1 MSHEDLRRDL
11 EERER
16 EDDARYRQIQAPKVL
31 GAFKD
36 PPKVDHDR
44 AMARFKDEIAPVF
57 ERRKRAMTSAAYR
70 LFLKA
75 TGQWK
80 GMEAKDVQLVNP
92 TRGLMMTGPTDDE
105 IRALIAADPKAV
117 KKGAALI
124 PIVQAVNAQRRTR
137 IEPILG
143 GEARDD

>member
-16 EDDARYRQIQAPKVL
+16 EDDARYRQIQAPRIL
-31 GAFKD
+31 GSLKD
-36 PPKVDHDR
+36 APVVDHAA
-44 AMARFKDEIAPVF
+44 AMARYKDEIAPVF
-57 ERRKRAMTSAAYR
+57 ERRKRALTSRAYR

-80 GMEAKDVQLVNP
+80 GMEAKDVELVNP
-92 TRGLMMTGPTDDE
+92 TRGLTMTGPTDDE
-105 IRALIAADPKAV
+105 IRALIAKDPKAIRE
-117 KKGAALI
+117 GAALI
-124 PIVQAVNAQRRTR
+124 PIITPVAAQRKTR
-137 IEPILG
+137 IEPRIN